1 MDYVLA
7 RYSTYYLSTY
17 VRVLSLLLAL
27 SWFMVD
33 DAFNVII
40 ATIPYLISYIRRI
53 KQSGRSAT
61 RHERF
66 LPPVIRLLICSCFF
80 VSLTTAIDTHV
91 FH

>member
-17 VRVLSLLLAL
+17 VRILSLLLAL

-40 ATIPYLISYIRRI
+40 ATIPYLIS
-53 KQSGRSAT
+53 
-61 RHERF
+61 
-66 LPPVIRLLICSCFF
+66 
-80 VSLTTAIDTHV
+80 
-91 FH
+91 